1 MNGVE
6 AAKRLAA
13 GVPAGYLEEL
23 VALLGM
29 SERERREVFGLSKA
43 TWSRRRRQGRL
54 KPREAEI
61 AYRLARLY
69 GMALFA
75 FGEDQEA
82 ARAWMRKPHP
92 ELSGMSPMEAARLE
106 PAAREAEAI
115 LVRAEA
121 GVPV

>member
-23 VALLGM
+23 VSLLGM

-43 TWSRRRRQGRL
+43 TWSRRRRQGSL

-69 GMALFA
+69 GMALLA

-82 ARAWMRKPHP
+82 ARTWMRKPHP
-92 ELSGMSPMEAARLE
+92 ELSGMSPMQAARLE